1 MKRRRVADA
10 VVTRRDWQRL
20 ASLFPSFRD
29 FVDDALFHPEWGYY
43 STGRVRFG
51 DGGHYETYPTA
62 LSPFFGRMVAG
73 YAYRLWKRRGR
84 PEHFE
89 ICELGA
95 GNGQLCLDVLSWA
108 GERARTFPGWRPFA
122 ASLRYRILERSPSLI
137 ARQRRTLG
145 PLAAQVAWKR
155 ADLSQRRPR
164 GLPFAEHGLIVANEV
179 LDCLAHH
186 KIVAHRGAVPTVSFV
201 LPLLRP
207 QATTQV
213 TTVAIDG
220 VGAAVPRAAL
230 GEVLA
235 RNGGARDLRFREVQ
249 LPLAAVPGLQTFV
262 ERRVPELLSGRRRPP
277 PYYAC
282 PSMQTMLRNSTQLYR
297 DWEALWI
304 DYGEDRSFHL
314 RTPERRRVFAGPP
327 RSGARVYD
335 RPGSDDITFLVDF
348 SLARQI
354 AEDAGA
360 RVRFYGPQ
368 GELAR
373 RSGVSLDEA
382 AAETML
388 QHRVLHWML
397 AVAGA
402 GAEQDWRKG
411 GLTWGRRSGGG
422 GRVLDGIR
430 SGIDEFLGKRRSA
443 FKLLLLASPRT
454 RGR

>member
-1 MKRRRVADA
+1 VAPE
-10 VVTRRDWQRL
+10 DWQRL
-20 ASLFPSFRD
+20 ATLFPSFRD

-51 DGGHYETYPTA
+51 DGGHYETYPIA

-73 YAYRLWKRRGR
+73 YAYRLWRRRRR
-84 PEHFE
+84 PRRFE

-95 GNGQLCLDVLSWA
+95 GNGQLCLDVLSC
-108 GERARTFPGWRPFA
+108 
-122 ASLRYRILERSPSLI
+122 LERSPALI
-137 ARQRRTLG
+137 TRQRATLG
-145 PLAAQVAWKR
+145 PLAARVVWTR
-155 ADLSQRRPR
+155 ADLSRRRPR
-164 GLPFAEHGLIVANEV
+164 GVPFADCGLIVANEV
-179 LDCLAHH
+179 LDCLAHQ
-186 KIVAHRGAVPTVSFV
+186 KIVSQPGEAPTVSFV
-201 LPLLRP
+201 LPLLR
-207 QATTQV
+207 AHADTQV
-213 TTVAIDG
+213 RTVTIDG

-235 RNGGARDLRFREVQ
+235 RNDGARDLRFREVQ

-262 ERRVPELLSGRRRPP
+262 ERRVPELLTGRREPP

-282 PSMQTMLRNSTQLYR
+282 PSMQTMLRNSTELYR

-314 RTPERRRVFAGPP
+314 RAAERRRVFAGPP
-327 RSGARVYD
+327 RSGAGVYD
-335 RPGSDDITFLVDF
+335 RPGWDDITFLVDF

-360 RVRFYGPQ
+360 TVRFYGPQ

-373 RSGVSLDEA
+373 RSGVSLDETA
-382 AAETML
+382 VETML
-388 QHRVLHWML
+388 QHRILHWML

-411 GLTWGRRSGGG
+411 GLTWSGRRGGG

-430 SGIDEFLGKRRSA
+430 AGVDEFVGKRRTA
-443 FKLLLLASPRT
+443 FKLLVLAS
-454 RGR
+454 RGRGAR